1 MVKGITIAVLLTAVA
16 VAGLS
21 QQFSSGKRRAMIDGM
36 TERRL
41 SQFEALSAT
50 HAAVVFVGDSITEG
64 GLWSEWL
71 PGVDVI
77 NRGISG
83 NTTQDILDRM
93 PHIVSVRPDKLFLM
107 IGVNDLNKRLGAAVA
122 LRNYT
127 TLFDL
132 IDAQLPNTEV
142 YIQSVLPV
150 NAVWPLIDN
159 THIPIL
165 NAALTHYAD
174 ERGYRYIDLHSVFA
188 DAEGALKPDLSNDGI
203 HLLAPGYRLWRSQII
218 EFL

>member
-1 MVKGITIAVLLTAVA
+1 MVKTIAVTVLLTAVA
-16 VAGLS
+16 VAGVS
-21 QQFSSGKRRAMIDGM
+21 QQFWAGKKRAMIDGM

-41 SQFEALSAT
+41 SQFEVLST
-50 HAAVVFVGDSITEG
+50 NPVAVVFVGDSITEG

-71 PGVDVI
+71 PDVDVI

-93 PHIVSVRPDKLFLM
+93 HQIVSVKPDKLFVM
-107 IGVNDLNKRLGAAVA
+107 IGVNDLNKRLGVAVA

-132 IDAQLPNTEV
+132 IDAQLPQTEV

-159 THIPIL
+159 THIPTL
-165 NAALTHYAD
+165 NAALVQHAD
-174 ERGYRYIDLHSVFA
+174 ERGYRYIDLHSVFS

-203 HLLAPGYRLWRSQII
+203 HLLAPGYRLWRSQIL

>member
-1 MVKGITIAVLLTAVA
+1 MVKAIAVTVLLTAVA
-16 VAGLS
+16 VAGIS
-21 QQFSSGKRRAMIDGM
+21 QHFWVGKKRAMIDGM

-41 SQFEALSAT
+41 SQFEALSAA

-93 PHIVSVRPDKLFLM
+93 PHIVSVKPDKLFLM
-107 IGVNDLNKRLGAAVA
+107 VGVNDLNKRLGAAIA
-122 LRNYT
+122 LANYT
-127 TLFDL
+127 KLFDL
-132 IDAQLPNTEV
+132 IDTQLPLTEI
-142 YIQSVLPV
+142 YLQSVLPV

-159 THIPIL
+159 THIPRL
-165 NAALTHYAD
+165 NAALQQHA
-174 ERGYRYIDLHSVFA
+174 EVRGYRYVDLHSAFSDA
-188 DAEGALKPDLSNDGI
+188 DGALQSHLTNDGI
-203 HLLAPGYRLWRSQII
+203 HLLAPGYRLWRSEIV

>member
-1 MVKGITIAVLLTAVA
+1 MVKAIAVTVLLTAVA
-16 VAGLS
+16 VAGIS
-21 QQFSSGKRRAMIDGM
+21 QHFWVGKKRAMIDGM

-41 SQFEALSAT
+41 SQFEALSSA

-71 PGVDVI
+71 SGMNVI

-83 NTTQDILDRM
+83 NTTQDILNRM
-93 PHIVSVRPDKLFLM
+93 HQIVSVKPDKLFLM
-107 IGVNDLNKRLGAAVA
+107 IGVNDLNKQLGVEVA

-132 IDAQLPNTEV
+132 IDSQLPHTEV

-150 NAVWPLIDN
+150 NALWPLIDN
-159 THIPIL
+159 THIPTL
-165 NAALTHYAD
+165 NAALVRHAD
-174 ERGYRYIDLHSVFA
+174 ERGYQYIDLHFAFA
-188 DAEGALKPDLSNDGI
+188 DAEGALKSDLSNDGI
-203 HLLAPGYRLWRSQII
+203 HLLAPGYRLWRSKIV
-218 EFL
+218 ELL